1 MAAPN
6 FQALRCEF
14 ATNEQHSLGSNA
26 RKPLARHIAASKST
40 LKIRISAAAPVSMPR
55 SRRMP

>member
-6 FQALRCEF
+6 FQALRCES

-26 RKPLARHIAASKST
+26 RKPLARHIAGKQEAR
-40 LKIRISAAAPVSMPR
+40 LRLE
-55 SRRMP
+55 